1 MFEGIF
7 EITRRNMLMGTG
19 SGAFFLSLF
28 LLPAVCQSR
37 EEKYKFVYPVYT
49 VVLLYSS
56 YWVYTNVLTVI
67 LSYAPDRFVALIP
80 VPFILALMISRGCCS
95 VKGKERI
102 IAVLAAA
109 LLIFYISDYGG
120 DNFYDDLYKIEN
132 VYGLPQ
138 DVVDVCDLMLSEE
151 EQPLILVNDLDVD
164 YFRQY
169 SADVKIVNVNLAG
182 MSAVAETRS
191 EYTQIQ
197 ELMSDPGTI
206 YMNLVGELAAE
217 CGVDYIILR
226 VDAYQSVNYAD
237 ELYYT
242 LYEVIG
248 DYLVFKIKA

>member
-1 MFEGIF
+1 
-7 EITRRNMLMGTG
+7 MLTEAFSILRQNSLSSTG
-19 SGAFFLSLF
+19 SGLFFMALVA
-28 LLPAVCQSR
+28 LPLVSDQKEWR
-37 EEKYKFVYPVYT
+37 YQFVYPVYLIVFSYVWYPT
-49 VVLLYSS
+49 YAYLWSPIIYGTSVVNLIPI
-56 YWVYTNVLTVI
+56 TVI
-67 LSYAPDRFVALIP
+67 IAL
-80 VPFILALMISRGCCS
+80 VISRGCYS
-95 VKGKERI
+95 VKGWERVV
-102 IAVLAAA
+102 AVAAA
-109 LLIFYISDYGG
+109 VFLIFYISDNVGES
-120 DNFYDDLYKIEN
+120 FYEDFYKIEN

-151 EQPLILVNDLDVD
+151 EQPLILVNDPDVD

-169 SADVKIVNVNLAG
+169 SSNVKIVNVNLAG

-248 DYLVFKIKA
+248 DYLVFKVKA